1 MAKFKS
7 HFEVVSSQRGGILF
21 LLLVCTGLLITYLF
35 VDFNREPALDIS
47 SEEILAL
54 QAEIDSIRRLREEE
68 NKPKIYPFN
77 PNFISDYKAYTLG
90 LTTEEFDRLKSYRQE
105 GKWINS
111 VSDFKRITGV
121 HDTVLDRIIPY
132 FKFPD
137 WVTRTRRGNGFANRT
152 SRQVSSEIID
162 LNAATLEQLQEINGI
177 GPALSQR
184 IIAYRDKLGGFS
196 HELQLYNVYGL
207 SDEVITRALLRFKV
221 HTPAPIQQLNIN
233 TASASDLATIPGV
246 SFDLAKEIW
255 EFRRLRERIDSLDEL
270 AKIEAIS
277 PRKLKVIQLYLS
289 VE

>member
-1 MAKFKS
+1 MQKLKS

-121 HDTVLDRIIPY
+121 HDTVLDRISPY

-152 SRQVSSEIID
+152 SSQASSEIID

-270 AKIEAIS
+270 TKIQGIT
-277 PRKLKVIQLYLS
+277 PRKLKLIQLYLS